1 MEIFIDIIT
10 VFWQAF
16 WGMLSVIVSAIW
28 QNLPAILELKKIM
41 GYFTPVGAVALYLG
55 VPTIIITAI
64 VWLIKKTVKV

>member
-1 MEIFIDIIT
+1 MTIFIEMIT
-10 VFWQAF
+10 VLWQAF
-16 WGMLSVIVSAIW
+16 WGMLSVIGSAIW

-64 VWLIKKTVKV
+64 VWLIKEAVKI

>member
-16 WGMLSVIVSAIW
+16 WGMISVIGSAIW

-64 VWLIKKTVKV
+64 VWLIKKAVKI

>member
-1 MEIFIDIIT
+1 MTIFIEIIT
-10 VFWQAF
+10 VLWQAF
-16 WGMLSVIVSAIW
+16 WGMLSVIGSAIW

-64 VWLIKKTVKV
+64 VWLIKKAVKI

>member
-16 WGMLSVIVSAIW
+16 WGMLSVIGSAIW

-64 VWLIKKTVKV
+64 VWLIKKAVKI

>member
-16 WGMLSVIVSAIW
+16 WGRLSVIVSAIW